1 MDKYIVNGL
10 DMIKDGAAL
19 TPNFWRAP
27 TDNDYGAKLQLKYNA
42 WKNPDI
48 KLISLKNNI
57 VDNQAVISAEYE
69 MKQVSA
75 KLYITYTINNQGAVQ
90 VNQKM

>member
-1 MDKYIVNGL
+1 MEESGYQTHI
-10 DMIKDGAAL
+10 
-19 TPNFWRAP
+19 TE
-27 TDNDYGAKLQLKYNA
+27 
-42 WKNPDI
+42 
-48 KLISLKNNI
+48 NNI

-90 VNQKM
+90 VNQK

>member
-1 MDKYIVNGL
+1 LSV
-10 DMIKDGAAL
+10 GARQKFGVSA
-19 TPNFWRAP
+19 AH
-27 TDNDYGAKLQLKYNA
+27 
-42 WKNPDI
+42 I

-90 VNQKM
+90 VNQKMITDKAAKRFQDVPLRYATGYAEVI